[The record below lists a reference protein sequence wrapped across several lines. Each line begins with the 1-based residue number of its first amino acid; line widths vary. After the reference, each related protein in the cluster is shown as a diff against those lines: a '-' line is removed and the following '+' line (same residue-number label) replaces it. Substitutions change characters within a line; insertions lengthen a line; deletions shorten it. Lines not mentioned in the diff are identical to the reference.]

1 MWSATGLKWPEYRY
15 NFDNRTRW
23 WNDLFEN
30 DFHEK
35 EFPQTH
41 RLVDKNRAICL
52 LLLCFRFECGFIK
65 FKSVQIETKREMP
78 RFTIDIP
85 FSWICVLY
93 LFWPVCRTAHSTHIV
108 SQSKNVWYHTNLH
121 QQQQQQTVRGRI
133 YSAWLGQNYLLL
145 LLFVDVSWHLKL
157 RQNEIKFS
165 SVW

>member
-1 MWSATGLKWPEYRY
+1 MWSETGLKWPEYRY

-41 RLVDKNRAICL
+41 HLDDKNRAICL

-65 FKSVQIETKREMP
+65 FKSVQIKTKREMP
-78 RFTIDIP
+78 RFIIDIP

-93 LFWPVCRTAHSTHIV
+93 LFGLSAAPRTPLILWVNQRMSDT
-108 SQSKNVWYHTNLH
+108 T
-121 QQQQQQTVRGRI
+121 RI
-133 YSAWLGQNYLLL
+133 YNN
-145 LLFVDVSWHLKL
+145 HNNNNKL
-157 RQNEIKFS
+157 YVAESTALDSGKIIFYYYCLS
-165 SVW
+165 M

>member
-121 QQQQQQTVRGRI
+121 QQQQQQRTWPNLQRLTR
-133 YSAWLGQNYLLL
+133 A
-145 LLFVDVSWHLKL
+145 KL
-157 RQNEIKFS
+157 SFIIIVCRCKLAFKIEAKWN
-165 SVW
+165 